1 MSGGMIH
8 STIMADS
15 SKKLA
20 MARTFTIGDFSRLT
34 GVHVNSLLYY
44 EKLGILKPARVDP
57 RTGYRHYSLSQLRI
71 VEAIQLCVRAGVSLE
86 AFAALQGGAGEG
98 VIRYDRLLGGAIE
111 SLRATIAHAR
121 ALLREV
127 QSVQTLQRQGEDVAL
142 VFHSRSLAR
151 GRPG

>member
-20 MARTFTIGDFSRLT
+20 MARTFTIGVFSKLT

-44 EKLGILKPARVDP
+44 EKLGILKPARVDH
-57 RTGYRHYSLSQLRI
+57 RTGYRHYSLAQLRI

-86 AFAALQGGAGEG
+86 AFAAL
-98 VIRYDRLLGGAIE
+98 
-111 SLRATIAHAR
+111 
-121 ALLREV
+121 
-127 QSVQTLQRQGEDVAL
+127 
-142 VFHSRSLAR
+142 
-151 GRPG
+151 